1 MKEPL
6 VVCSDFN
13 SSRRTTKL
21 LKARAEPPLTDA
33 VEMDRP
39 VAPDS
44 PPPAPA
50 FIVDDDSASIPWH
63 YIDASG
69 ETRGPVSFRVIRAQ
83 LRCAMLPPDAMVW
96 REGLDEW
103 CEARVFPAF
112 ASCVEDDAGSGRLDA
127 TSRPATAGPAP
138 RVPPRAT
145 MPNAPATRD
154 ARARGFALPRANP
167 RACRAL
173 RRRPAA
179 DDDDVDGDERRRV
192 LRRCPRVV
200 RGGRG
205 GNPGRPDGHRGDAE
219 AGVARRVWRVDQER
233 ARAARLDP
241 REGRAR
247 AQGGDTDDGVGAG
260 GVGQTRRGSGRGRG
274 RGGGGAAKM
283 NLSPES
289 LRAEAESLRAAL
301 ETTRAKLLA
310 KEAEADAL
318 RETVR
323 HLRVRIATGGRL
335 TVAGDAGAA
344 DGGSDSLDRAELEAA
359 ELARARRELEDRTA
373 ELVRLKGVLRGE
385 LLRRVLEDAE
395 TTRTSLGRLDVAT
408 DDEIDDRTETF
419 YDVMPDC

>member
-1 MKEPL
+1 MRIE
-6 VVCSDFN
+6 FN
-13 SSRRTTKL
+13 SSHSDDKI
-21 LKARAEPPLTDA
+21 LKPSPKPPHSDA

-50 FIVDDDSASIPWH
+50 PVVDDDSASIPWH

-112 ASCVEDDAGSGRLDA
+112 ASCVEDDAGPGRLDA

-138 RVPPRAT
+138 RTSPRAT
-145 MPNAPATRD
+145 MPNAPATATPALGGSRFPGRTLAPAALFADAPPPTTTTTSDDASSDDAPAWFAVDAAGTQVGPMDTAAMLRLVWRDGSGVLTRSEPAQPGWIPARD
-154 ARARGFALPRANP
+154 AP
-167 RACRAL
+167 AL
-173 RRRPAA
+173 R
-179 DDDDVDGDERRRV
+179 
-192 LRRCPRVV
+192 
-200 RGGRG
+200 
-205 GNPGRPDGHRGDAE
+205 E
-219 AGVARRVWRVDQER
+219 AIRTMES
-233 ARAARLDP
+233 ARAGESVKP
-241 REGRAR
+241 
-247 AQGGDTDDGVGAG
+247 GGDRDAGDDGGANE
-260 GVGQTRRGSGRGRG
+260 
-274 RGGGGAAKM
+274 M

-310 KEAEADAL
+310 KEAEAASL

-335 TVAGDAGAA
+335 TVAGDAGGM

-408 DDEIDDRTETF
+408 DD
-419 YDVMPDC
+419 

>member
-13 SSRRTTKL
+13 SSRRTTKF

-50 FIVDDDSASIPWH
+50 SIVDDDSASIPWH

-69 ETRGPVSFRVIRAQ
+69 ETRGPVSFRVIRAL

-145 MPNAPATRD
+145 MPNAPATATPALGGSRSPGRTLAPAALFADAPPPTTTMSTATSDDASSDDAPAWFAVDAAGTQVGPMDTAAMLRLVWRDGSGVLTRSEPAQPGWIPARD
-154 ARARGFALPRANP
+154 AP
-167 RACRAL
+167 AL
-173 RRRPAA
+173 R
-179 DDDDVDGDERRRV
+179 
-192 LRRCPRVV
+192 
-200 RGGRG
+200 
-205 GNPGRPDGHRGDAE
+205 E
-219 AGVARRVWRVDQER
+219 AIRTMES
-233 ARAARLDP
+233 ARAAESVSP
-241 REGRAR
+241 
-247 AQGGDTDDGVGAG
+247 GGDRSD
-260 GVGQTRRGSGRGRG
+260 RGD
-274 RGGGGAAKM
+274 GAAKT
-283 NLSPES
+283 NLSGPDS

-310 KEAEADAL
+310 KEAEAAAL

-344 DGGSDSLDRAELEAA
+344 MDDGSTKELDRAELEAA

-408 DDEIDDRTETF
+408 DD
-419 YDVMPDC
+419 

>member
-1 MKEPL
+1 MRIE
-6 VVCSDFN
+6 FN
-13 SSRRTTKL
+13 SSHSDDKI
-21 LKARAEPPLTDA
+21 LKPSPKPPHSDA

-50 FIVDDDSASIPWH
+50 PVVDDDSASIPWH

-83 LRCAMLPPDAMVW
+83 MRCAMLPPDAMVW

-112 ASCVEDDAGSGRLDA
+112 ASCVEDDAGPGRLDA

-138 RVPPRAT
+138 RTSPRAT
-145 MPNAPATRD
+145 MPNAPATATPALGGSRSPGRTLAPAALFADAPPPTTTMSTATSDDASSDDAPAWFAVDAAGTQVGPMDTAAMLRLVWRDGSGVLTRSEPAQPGWIPARD
-154 ARARGFALPRANP
+154 AP
-167 RACRAL
+167 AL
-173 RRRPAA
+173 R
-179 DDDDVDGDERRRV
+179 
-192 LRRCPRVV
+192 
-200 RGGRG
+200 
-205 GNPGRPDGHRGDAE
+205 E
-219 AGVARRVWRVDQER
+219 AIRTMES
-233 ARAARLDP
+233 ARAESVKP
-241 REGRAR
+241 
-247 AQGGDTDDGVGAG
+247 GGDRD
-260 GVGQTRRGSGRGRG
+260 
-274 RGGGGAAKM
+274 GGGAAKM

-310 KEAEADAL
+310 KEAETDAL

-335 TVAGDAGAA
+335 TVAGDAGAMMD
-344 DGGSDSLDRAELEAA
+344 DGSTKELDRAELEAA

-408 DDEIDDRTETF
+408 DD
-419 YDVMPDC
+419 

>member
-13 SSRRTTKL
+13 SSRRTTKF

-145 MPNAPATRD
+145 MPNAPATATPALGGSRSPGRTLEPAALFADAPPPTTTISTATSDDASSDDAPAWFAVDAAGTQVGPVDTAAMLRLVWRDGSGVLTRSERAQPDWIPARD
-154 ARARGFALPRANP
+154 AP
-167 RACRAL
+167 AL
-173 RRRPAA
+173 R
-179 DDDDVDGDERRRV
+179 
-192 LRRCPRVV
+192 
-200 RGGRG
+200 
-205 GNPGRPDGHRGDAE
+205 E
-219 AGVARRVWRVDQER
+219 AIRTMES
-233 ARAARLDP
+233 ARAESVKR
-241 REGRAR
+241 
-247 AQGGDTDDGVGAG
+247 TG
-260 GVGQTRRGSGRGRG
+260 GVGQTHGDGDWD
-274 RGGGGAAKM
+274 GGAKM
-283 NLSPES
+283 NLS
-289 LRAEAESLRAAL
+289 AESLRAAL

-310 KEAEADAL
+310 KEAEAASL

-335 TVAGDAGAA
+335 TVAGDAGAMMD
-344 DGGSDSLDRAELEAA
+344 DGSTKELDRAELEAA

-408 DDEIDDRTETF
+408 DD
-419 YDVMPDC
+419 

>member
-13 SSRRTTKL
+13 SSRRTTKF

-145 MPNAPATRD
+145 MPNAPATATPALGGSRSPGRTLEPAALFADAPPPTTTMSTATSDDASSDDAPAWFAVDAAGTQVGPMDTAAMLRLVWRD
-154 ARARGFALPRANP
+154 GSGVLTRSE
-167 RACRAL
+167 RAL
-173 RRRPAA
+173 
-179 DDDDVDGDERRRV
+179 
-192 LRRCPRVV
+192 
-200 RGGRG
+200 
-205 GNPGRPDGHRGDAE
+205 
-219 AGVARRVWRVDQER
+219 
-233 ARAARLDP
+233 
-241 REGRAR
+241 
-247 AQGGDTDDGVGAG
+247 
-260 GVGQTRRGSGRGRG
+260 
-274 RGGGGAAKM
+274 
-283 NLSPES
+283 
-289 LRAEAESLRAAL
+289 
-301 ETTRAKLLA
+301 
-310 KEAEADAL
+310 
-318 RETVR
+318 
-323 HLRVRIATGGRL
+323 
-335 TVAGDAGAA
+335 
-344 DGGSDSLDRAELEAA
+344 
-359 ELARARRELEDRTA
+359 
-373 ELVRLKGVLRGE
+373 
-385 LLRRVLEDAE
+385 
-395 TTRTSLGRLDVAT
+395 
-408 DDEIDDRTETF
+408 
-419 YDVMPDC
+419 

>member
-1 MKEPL
+1 MRIE
-6 VVCSDFN
+6 FN
-13 SSRRTTKL
+13 SSDGRI
-21 LKARAEPPLTDA
+21 LKPSPKPPHSDA

-50 FIVDDDSASIPWH
+50 PVVDDDSASIPWH

-83 LRCAMLPPDAMVW
+83 MRCAMLPPDAMVW

-112 ASCVEDDAGSGRLDA
+112 ASCVEDDAGPGRLDA

-138 RVPPRAT
+138 RTSPRAT
-145 MPNAPATRD
+145 MPNAPATATPALGGSRFPGRTLAPAALFADAPPPPPPPPTTTTTTTSDDASSDDAPAWFAVDAAGTQVGPMDTAAMLRLVWRDGSGVLTRSEPAQPGWIPARD
-154 ARARGFALPRANP
+154 AP
-167 RACRAL
+167 AL
-173 RRRPAA
+173 R
-179 DDDDVDGDERRRV
+179 
-192 LRRCPRVV
+192 
-200 RGGRG
+200 
-205 GNPGRPDGHRGDAE
+205 E
-219 AGVARRVWRVDQER
+219 AIRTMES
-233 ARAARLDP
+233 ARAGESVKP
-241 REGRAR
+241 T
-247 AQGGDTDDGVGAG
+247 GGDRDAGDDGA
-260 GVGQTRRGSGRGRG
+260 T
-274 RGGGGAAKM
+274 KM
-283 NLSPES
+283 NLNLSPES

-310 KEAEADAL
+310 KEAEAAAL

-335 TVAGDAGAA
+335 TVAGDAGAMMD
-344 DGGSDSLDRAELEAA
+344 DGSTKELDRAELEAA

-408 DDEIDDRTETF
+408 DD
-419 YDVMPDC
+419 

>member
-13 SSRRTTKL
+13 SSRRTTKF

-145 MPNAPATRD
+145 MPNAPATATPALGGSRSPGRTLEPAALFADAPPPTTTMSTATSDDASSDDAPAWFAVDAAGTQVGPMDTAAMLRLVWRDGSGVLTRSERAQPGWIPARD
-154 ARARGFALPRANP
+154 AP
-167 RACRAL
+167 AL
-173 RRRPAA
+173 R
-179 DDDDVDGDERRRV
+179 
-192 LRRCPRVV
+192 
-200 RGGRG
+200 
-205 GNPGRPDGHRGDAE
+205 E
-219 AGVARRVWRVDQER
+219 AIRTMES
-233 ARAARLDP
+233 ARAESVKP
-241 REGRAR
+241 
-247 AQGGDTDDGVGAG
+247 GGDRDRDG
-260 GVGQTRRGSGRGRG
+260 
-274 RGGGGAAKM
+274 GGGGAAKM

-408 DDEIDDRTETF
+408 DD
-419 YDVMPDC
+419 

>member
-1 MKEPL
+1 MRIE
-6 VVCSDFN
+6 FN
-13 SSRRTTKL
+13 SSDGRI
-21 LKARAEPPLTDA
+21 LKPSPKPPHSDA

-50 FIVDDDSASIPWH
+50 PVVDDDSASIPWH

-83 LRCAMLPPDAMVW
+83 MRCAMLPPDAMVW

-103 CEARVFPAF
+103 REARVFPAF
-112 ASCVEDDAGSGRLDA
+112 ASCVEDDAGPGRLDA

-138 RVPPRAT
+138 RTSPRAT
-145 MPNAPATRD
+145 MPNAPATATPALGGSRFPGRTLAPAALFADAPPPTTTTTSDDASSDDAPAWFAVDAAGTQVGPMDTAAMLRLVWRDGSGVLTRSEPAQPGWIPARD
-154 ARARGFALPRANP
+154 AP
-167 RACRAL
+167 AL
-173 RRRPAA
+173 R
-179 DDDDVDGDERRRV
+179 
-192 LRRCPRVV
+192 
-200 RGGRG
+200 
-205 GNPGRPDGHRGDAE
+205 E
-219 AGVARRVWRVDQER
+219 AIRTMES
-233 ARAARLDP
+233 ARAGESVKP
-241 REGRAR
+241 T
-247 AQGGDTDDGVGAG
+247 GGDRDAGDDGA
-260 GVGQTRRGSGRGRG
+260 T
-274 RGGGGAAKM
+274 KM
-283 NLSPES
+283 NLNLSPES

-310 KEAEADAL
+310 KEAEAAAL

-335 TVAGDAGAA
+335 TVAGDAGAVMD
-344 DGGSDSLDRAELEAA
+344 DGSTKELDRAELEAA

-408 DDEIDDRTETF
+408 DD
-419 YDVMPDC
+419 

>member
-13 SSRRTTKL
+13 SSRRTTKF

-50 FIVDDDSASIPWH
+50 SIVDDDSASIPWH

-83 LRCAMLPPDAMVW
+83 MRCAMLPPDAMVW

-112 ASCVEDDAGSGRLDA
+112 ASCVEDDAGPGRLDA

-138 RVPPRAT
+138 RTSPRAT
-145 MPNAPATRD
+145 MPNAPATATPALGGSRFPGRTLAPAALFADAPPPTTTTTSDDASSDDAPAWFAVDAAGTQVGPMDTAAMLRLVWRDGSGVLTRSEPAQPGWIPARD
-154 ARARGFALPRANP
+154 AP
-167 RACRAL
+167 AL
-173 RRRPAA
+173 R
-179 DDDDVDGDERRRV
+179 
-192 LRRCPRVV
+192 
-200 RGGRG
+200 
-205 GNPGRPDGHRGDAE
+205 E
-219 AGVARRVWRVDQER
+219 AIRTMES
-233 ARAARLDP
+233 ARAGESVKPGWRDRDA
-241 REGRAR
+241 G
-247 AQGGDTDDGVGAG
+247 DDGG
-260 GVGQTRRGSGRGRG
+260 
-274 RGGGGAAKM
+274 AKM

-310 KEAEADAL
+310 KEAEAAAL

-344 DGGSDSLDRAELEAA
+344 MDDGSTKELDRAELEAA

-408 DDEIDDRTETF
+408 DD
-419 YDVMPDC
+419 

>member
-1 MKEPL
+1 
-6 VVCSDFN
+6 
-13 SSRRTTKL
+13 
-21 LKARAEPPLTDA
+21 
-33 VEMDRP
+33 MDRP
-39 VAPDS
+39 VASDL

-50 FIVDDDSASIPWH
+50 PVVDDDSASIPWH

-138 RVPPRAT
+138 RIPPRAT
-145 MPNAPATRD
+145 MPNAPATATPALGGSRSPARTLAPAALFADAPPPPPPTTTTTSDDASSDDAPAWFAVDAAGTQVGPVDTAAMLRLVWRDGSGVLTRSERAQPDWIPARD
-154 ARARGFALPRANP
+154 AP
-167 RACRAL
+167 AL
-173 RRRPAA
+173 R
-179 DDDDVDGDERRRV
+179 
-192 LRRCPRVV
+192 
-200 RGGRG
+200 
-205 GNPGRPDGHRGDAE
+205 E
-219 AGVARRVWRVDQER
+219 AIRTMES
-233 ARAARLDP
+233 ARAESVKR
-241 REGRAR
+241 
-247 AQGGDTDDGVGAG
+247 TG
-260 GVGQTRRGSGRGRG
+260 GVGQTHGDGDWD
-274 RGGGGAAKM
+274 GGAKM
-283 NLSPES
+283 NLSAES
-289 LRAEAESLRAAL
+289 LRVEAASLRAAL

-310 KEAEADAL
+310 KEAEAASL

-335 TVAGDAGAA
+335 TVAGDAGGST
-344 DGGSDSLDRAELEAA
+344 DGSNGLGVNELDRAELEAA

-408 DDEIDDRTETF
+408 D
-419 YDVMPDC
+419 

>member
-1 MKEPL
+1 MRIE
-6 VVCSDFN
+6 FN
-13 SSRRTTKL
+13 SSDGRI
-21 LKARAEPPLTDA
+21 LKPSPKPPHSDA

-50 FIVDDDSASIPWH
+50 PVVDDDSASIPWH

-83 LRCAMLPPDAMVW
+83 MRCAMLPPDAMVW

-112 ASCVEDDAGSGRLDA
+112 ASCVEDDAGPGRLDA

-138 RVPPRAT
+138 RTSPRAT
-145 MPNAPATRD
+145 MPNAPATATPALGGSRFPGRTLAPAALFADAPPPTTTTTSDDASSDDAPAWFAVDAAGTQVGPMDTAAMLRLVWRDGSGVLTRSEPAQPGWIPARD
-154 ARARGFALPRANP
+154 AP
-167 RACRAL
+167 AL
-173 RRRPAA
+173 R
-179 DDDDVDGDERRRV
+179 
-192 LRRCPRVV
+192 
-200 RGGRG
+200 
-205 GNPGRPDGHRGDAE
+205 E
-219 AGVARRVWRVDQER
+219 AIRTMES
-233 ARAARLDP
+233 ARAESVKP
-241 REGRAR
+241 
-247 AQGGDTDDGVGAG
+247 GGDRD
-260 GVGQTRRGSGRGRG
+260 
-274 RGGGGAAKM
+274 GGGGGGAKM

-310 KEAEADAL
+310 KEAEAAAL

-335 TVAGDAGAA
+335 TVAGDAGAMMD
-344 DGGSDSLDRAELEAA
+344 DGSTKELDRAELEAA

-408 DDEIDDRTETF
+408 DD
-419 YDVMPDC
+419 